1 MTPAHR
7 KLIIAAVVVLVAF
20 ITFLASF
27 GTIGAGERGIQT
39 RLGRIVGVVNQGPY
53 FKAPFVDDVHI
64 IDVRTRTVSYD
75 DQTMLSAASKDLQD
89 VAIQV
94 AINYHIDPTKVDA
107 IFASYSSTESYE
119 RNVIEPIIRE
129 TVKSTSA
136 QFTAEELVTKR
147 SEFSDKV
154 NTLLAERF
162 ASKDSILERFSVTN
176 FAFSKSF
183 TEAIEAKV
191 TAVQN
196 AEAQKNKLEQ
206 VKYEAQQSVEKA
218 KAEAESI
225 RIQAQAVTSQG
236 GADYVKLKWIEAW
249 DGRLPS
255 TSLGEASGFM
265 INLK

>member
-1 MTPAHR
+1 MTSLQK
-7 KLIIAAVVVLVAF
+7 KLIAVGVVLLMMF
-20 ITFLASF
+20 ILFLSSF

-39 RLGRIVGVVNQGPY
+39 RLGKIVGIIPQGPY

-64 IDVRTRTVSYD
+64 IDVRTRTVAYD
-75 DQTMLSAASKDLQD
+75 NGGALSAASKDLQD
-89 VAIQV
+89 VSIQV
-94 AINYHIDPTKVDA
+94 AVNYHIDPTKVDA
-107 IFASYSSTESYE
+107 IFASYSSTDSYE

-147 SEFSDKV
+147 AEYSDKV
-154 NTLLAERF
+154 NTLLGERF
-162 ASKDSILERFSVTN
+162 AGKDSVLERFSVTN

-206 VKYEAQQSVEKA
+206 VKYEAQQSIETA
-218 KAEAESI
+218 KATAESI

-236 GADYVKLKWIEAW
+236 GADYVKLKWIEKW
-249 DGRLPS
+249 NGNVPS
-255 TSLGEASGFM
+255 TTLGGQDFM
-265 INLK
+265 VNLR